1 MNKAA
6 INPATGNTIN
16 FRGGEWE
23 YEQACDNDS
32 AAQSEYAYE
41 QEMLAKGID
50 PWTGD
55 SIKTIKMEKGWVA
68 A

>member
-1 MNKAA
+1 MKNAV
-6 INPATGNTIN
+6 NPVTGNTIA
-16 FRGGEWE
+16 FRGGEYE

-41 QEMLAKGID
+41 QEMLAQGID

-55 SIKTIKMEKGWVA
+55 SIKTVKTEKGWVA